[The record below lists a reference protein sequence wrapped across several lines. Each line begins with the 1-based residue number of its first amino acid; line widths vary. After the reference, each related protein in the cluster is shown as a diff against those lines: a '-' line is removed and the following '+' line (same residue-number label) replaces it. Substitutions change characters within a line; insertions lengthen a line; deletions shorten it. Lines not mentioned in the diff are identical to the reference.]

1 MDIPTPAKE
10 AVLNLSS
17 QLGVIPGKSLDEKLA
32 KMQKWGF
39 AGVELGG
46 DIVGN
51 EKKYL
56 DAIAKT
62 DLKFSAVCWGSHNGD
77 LVSEDVS
84 KRKKGVEDLKK
95 VWLAGELKSTASST
109 CRPSTDRRS

>member
-1 MDIPTPAKE
+1 MRRNLVPWTFQHRQKE

-32 KMQKWGF
+32 KMQAWGC

-46 DIVGN
+46 DVVGN

-62 DLKFSAVCWGSHNGD
+62 DLKISAICWGSHNGD
-77 LVSEDVS
+77 LVSEDAQQPQE
-84 KRKKGVEDLKK
+84 RCR
-95 VWLAGELKSTASST
+95 ST
-109 CRPSTDRRS
+109 